1 MLATAPARPAPPA
14 RARRPL
20 ARPASAAAPPSFPPY
35 TLIARTPDY
44 DLRLYAAHVVA
55 VTPYARRDDG
65 FARLGEYLAG
75 ANASA
80 TRFGD
85 CQPVVMRYPWDKVRS
100 GVG

>member
-14 RARRPL
+14 RPRRPHPP
-20 ARPASAAAPPSFPPY
+20 PAAAAPPPAVPPD
-35 TLIARTPDY
+35 TPIARTPDY